1 MSEGL
6 VHSLKTIVSL
16 CGADSGIIINIGSNG
31 KEQILS
37 THFMQDNTPKL
48 IANFLKEKQNPKE
61 TELLKKYNEAKPED
75 EKAGAILKINL
86 TENTSRISSLILI
99 SKAKN
104 NFKNLKKEKLTDA
117 VSLLQYQLN
126 KPLFLLEKHIR
137 ETTDNIDTIIYSSD
151 ISGSEYYFVS
161 NSIEKIL
168 GYPAQYI
175 YENKLAILRS
185 IVPEDFNKFR
195 KFIADLKAGKS
206 TSVEYRILNK
216 EKEVRYIRHTGTPI
230 IEEGETVRIVGML
243 SDITFEIATMEKLHK
258 SEELL
263 SMLMKTTNS
272 LIFTLNRSGYFTD
285 VNPKGA
291 QELGYNINELLGR
304 HILEFIDEEHRAE
317 IAIAFQKI
325 LKSNEIVTFE
335 AIINDKFGKSVVYEI
350 QARSVSENDEIAG
363 MLGMGHDIT
372 TKKKDKTKLNELNT
386 KLTEANRI
394 IAIERDRA
402 KHQITLLEELNKLK
416 NDFISNVSHELRTP
430 LASIVGFAET
440 ISSDEDLPR
449 EMVIEFSNI
458 ILTEG
463 KRLARLVND
472 ILDFSKLESDKENLS
487 LASFDVIKLLHE
499 LKDSYSKQAK
509 DKDLSLT
516 AELPEAEIIIKA
528 DRDRIFKAFS
538 NLISN
543 AIKFTPQNG
552 RITIFAQDFLKE
564 VEVMISDTGIG
575 IPEEERPKLFQK
587 FSKISNNKSQQPG
600 AGFGLAIVKQIVDL
614 HKGLIQ
620 VKSEV
625 NKGSTFIVRLPK
637 SRK

>member
-6 VHSLKTIVSL
+6 VHSLKAVASL
-16 CGADSGIIINIGSNG
+16 CGADSGFIIDIESNG
-31 KEQILS
+31 KAKVYS
-37 THFMQDNTPKL
+37 THFLPENSTKYISD
-48 IANFLKEKQNPKE
+48 IFKENKSPKE
-61 TELLKKYNEAKPED
+61 NELLKKYNENRS
-75 EKAGAILKINL
+75 EKDKAASLLLKRL
-86 TENTSRISSLILI
+86 SESDSRNLILI
-99 SKAKN
+99 LVSKEKN
-104 NFKNLKKEKLTDA
+104 SFKNLTDKKLDDA
-117 VSLLQYQLN
+117 VSLLMYHIN
-126 KPLFLLEKHIR
+126 KPMLLLEKHIR
-137 ETTDNIDTIIYSSD
+137 ETTDNIDATIYSSD
-151 ISGSEYYFVS
+151 INGTEYYFVS
-161 NSIEKIL
+161 NSIEKLL
-168 GYPAQYI
+168 GYPSQYI
-175 YENKLAILRS
+175 YENRLAILRS
-185 IVPEDFNKFR
+185 ILPEDFKKFR
-195 KFIADLKAGKS
+195 DFIAKVKAGES
-206 TSVEYRILNK
+206 AVAEYRILNR
-216 EKEVRYIRHTGTPI
+216 EKDIRYIRHSGTPI
-230 IEEGETVRIVGML
+230 IEDGKTIRVVGML
-243 SDITFEIATMEKLHK
+243 SDITSEKAAMEKLHR

-272 LIFTLNRSGYFTD
+272 LIFTLNRSGYFID

-291 QELGYNINELLGR
+291 QELGYNINELVGN
-304 HILEFIDEEHRAE
+304 HFLEFINEENRGE
-317 IAIAFQKI
+317 IAVAFQKI
-325 LKSNEIVTFE
+325 LKSDEIVTFE
-335 AIINDKFGKSVVYEI
+335 AVITDRFGKSVVYEI
-350 QARSVSENDEIAG
+350 QARSVFENNEITG
-363 MLGMGHDIT
+363 MLGMGRDVT

-440 ISSDEDLPR
+440 ISSDEDLPK
-449 EMVIEFSNI
+449 EMVTEFSNI

-463 KRLARLVND
+463 KRLARLIND

-487 LASFDVIKLLHE
+487 LSSFDVIKLLYE
-499 LKDSYSKQAK
+499 LKDSYSKQAS
-509 DKDLSLT
+509 DKGLNLT
-516 AELPEAEIIIKA
+516 SELPEAEIIIKA

-543 AIKFTPQNG
+543 AIKFTPKDG
-552 RITIFAQDFLKE
+552 RITIIAQDFLKE

-600 AGFGLAIVKQIVDL
+600 AGFGLATVKQIVDL